1 MNVVNVGK
9 LSTRSHPSQHIRE
22 HTQGSNPM
30 NIMKPFTRILT
41 LLNIIEETLVNI
53 LKAQKPSPSWTHS
66 IAETTQVGVRTPN
79 KDEKSFA

>member
-41 LLNIIEETLVNI
+41 LLNIR
-53 LKAQKPSPSWTHS
+53 
-66 IAETTQVGVRTPN
+66 ETT
-79 KDEKSFA
+79 